1 MCLISGWW
9 GKQCT
14 KKTQHLTVRILLH
27 SFWKINDRM
36 EKGKGGDK
44 QSESVVCQVAP
55 TLPATFCGT
64 TWSTLSSQRK
74 RRRSELSKCCAAHKE
89 GSVFSIK
96 INAPCAQGKVVRTKR
111 QSRCCLWCFILFR
124 ITCSEYDS
132 LHNYW
137 DKKNKTKEEENSNV
151 LPLKG
156 SSQQNS

>member
-1 MCLISGWW
+1 MMEWRER
-9 GKQCT
+9 GK
-14 KKTQHLTVRILLH
+14 V
-27 SFWKINDRM
+27 
-36 EKGKGGDK
+36 EKGE
-44 QSESVVCQVAP
+44 QSESVVCQAAP

-74 RRRSELSKCCAAHKE
+74 RRSELSKCCAAHKE

-111 QSRCCLWCFILFR
+111 QARCCLLCFILFR

-137 DKKNKTKEEENSNV
+137 DKKNKTKAEENSNV